1 MTEKEWKCIYEN
13 LCNENPRDW
22 EIPERK
28 TRKDL
33 LIENFPFAEFDG
45 QGIPKACAKQLGI
58 TDECFSGQGIVN
70 RADCE
75 KCWAEE
81 IEND

>member
-13 LCNENPRDW
+13 LCNENPRAW
-22 EIPERK
+22 EYSRRK

-58 TDECFSGQGIVN
+58 ADKCFSECFPGEG
-70 RADCE
+70 CE